1 MSRLSLLMVCAL
13 VAIAAPAAREAGTAP
28 PQQDSRLEK
37 RYDLDHPF
45 TFTPDFKTREQ
56 WLARRNALRNQVLV
70 AVGLWPMPAR
80 TPLAPV
86 VHGRIERDGYTVEKV
101 FFASMPGHYVTGNL
115 YRPFGRQG
123 KRPAVLAAHGHFENG
138 RLLERPDKSV
148 QTLVAQG
155 AERTPEAARHP
166 HQARAAN
173 LARLGF
179 VVFHYDMV
187 GYADSKPLIHREGF
201 RDADAMLRLQSN
213 MGLQTWNSVRALDFV
228 TSLPDVDPSR
238 VGVTGES
245 GGGTQTILLS
255 AIDDR
260 ITASFPMVM
269 VSGAM
274 QGGCVCEN
282 APLLRVGTN
291 NIELAALF
299 APKPLGMSAANDWTR
314 DLFKLGLPE
323 IKTIYGL
330 FGAADRVAAVH
341 QPFEH
346 GDHLLSRELM
356 YSFFSR
362 HLRPTGPALSERKSP
377 GRAEGPA
384 LSERKSPGRAEGAI
398 VEPPFTPVPPAEL
411 SVFDAAHPRPSDEID
426 VVALR
431 RNLTRDSDQ
440 QMAALSREPARYRE
454 VVSTALEAM
463 INDPLASRVEVL
475 DDKAEPAQPA
485 TGSLAV
491 RRLRLVRP
499 GKAGAVP
506 VAMLTP
512 RSWTG
517 GGPTVVWAHPSGRSS
532 VFGADAA
539 TPVPTV
545 QWLLERGAR
554 VIVPDV
560 FLSAGSAADAQGGR
574 LPRVKDDERFATYN
588 YGYNRALLAERVRDL
603 LTTVAFAKAQQPG
616 PVHLVAFDRAGVWA
630 LLSRA
635 LAGNSIARAS
645 IDLDRFDFGGIED
658 PFDPMMLPGAVKYGG
673 IGGFL
678 PLITTGQ
685 TEVYRAPPAA
695 LESEAGR
702 RRPAGLVVRDGSPEA
717 DRMVRW
723 LMGDR

>member
-1 MSRLSLLMVCAL
+1 MLRVSSLMLCVCAMVT
-13 VAIAAPAAREAGTAP
+13 VAVPVAREAGQAAP
-28 PQQDSRLEK
+28 QLDSRLEK

-56 WLARRNALRNQVLV
+56 WLARRDTLRNQVLV

-86 VHGRIERDGYTVEKV
+86 VHGRIARDGYTIEKV
-101 FFASMPGHYVTGNL
+101 FFASVPGHYVTGNL
-115 YRPFGRQG
+115 YRPVGREG
-123 KRPAVLAAHGHFENG
+123 KRPAVLAAHGHWENG
-138 RLLERPDKSV
+138 RLLERPDKNV
-148 QTLVAQG
+148 QTLIGQG

-166 HQARAAN
+166 LQARAAN

-201 RDADAMLRLQSN
+201 RDAGAMLRLQSN

-228 TSLPDVDPSR
+228 TSLPDVDTSR

-282 APLLRVGTN
+282 APLLRIGTN
-291 NIELAALF
+291 NIELAAMF

-314 DLFKLGLPE
+314 DLMTLGLPE
-323 IKTIYGL
+323 IKTIYRL
-330 FGAADRVAAVH
+330 FDADDRVAAVH

-356 YSFFSR
+356 YSWFST
-362 HLRPTGPALSERKSP
+362 HLKPGGPALSEP
-377 GRAEGPA
+377 GRAGRVEGP
-384 LSERKSPGRAEGAI
+384 I

-426 VVALR
+426 AVTLR
-431 RNLTRDSDQ
+431 GNLTRASDQ
-440 QMAALSREPARYRE
+440 QMAALTREPARYRE
-454 VVSTALEAM
+454 VVSTALRAM

-475 DDKAEPAQPA
+475 DEKAEAAQPA
-485 TGSLAV
+485 AGSVAV
-491 RRLRLVRP
+491 RRLQLVRP
-499 GKAGAVP
+499 GSAGAVS

-512 RSWTG
+512 RTWTS

-532 VFGADAA
+532 VFGPDAV
-539 TPVPTV
+539 TPVPAA

-554 VIVPDV
+554 VIAPDV
-560 FLSAGSAADAQGGR
+560 FLAGGSAGAQGGR

-588 YGYNRALLAERVRDL
+588 YGYNRGLLAERVRDL
-603 LTTVAFAKAQQPG
+603 LTTVAFAKAQEPG
-616 PVHLVAFDRAGVWA
+616 AVHLVALRSGGRVGTAVA
-630 LLSRA
+630 C
-635 LAGNSIARAS
+635 ARRRRHRPR
-645 IDLDRFDFGGIED
+645 LDRSG
-658 PFDPMMLPGAVKYGG
+658 PFRLCRHRGSVRPDD
-673 IGGFL
+673 
-678 PLITTGQ
+678 
-685 TEVYRAPPAA
+685 AA
-695 LESEAGR
+695 GCREIR
-702 RRPAGLVVRDGSPEA
+702 RHRRPAASRHGGPDRGVSGARVRARIRGRAAPSGRAHGPRRVTRAGPHGPLGHGRSLKIEGS
-717 DRMVRW
+717 VR
-723 LMGDR
+723 L